1 MILVL
6 FLKQANLTFNRETK
20 PLKLMKRSRNKDLNC
35 QKTRMEKI
43 MPLFFIVLAIKKKY
57 ENDLN
62 ICILPF
68 NLMLIIKF

>member
-6 FLKQANLTFNRETK
+6 FLKQANLTFNLETK
-20 PLKLMKRSRNKDLNC
+20 PLKLMKRSRNKDQNC

-62 ICILPF
+62 ICILLF